1 VLVASTAYS
10 DRVMSVGDNRR
21 EYSLAGLD
29 RGDLAAE
36 PLTQFTRWF
45 DEALA
50 RRSGSRLRR
59 IGIALYDLWHALLGH
74 ASVDVNAMILA
85 TADGRG
91 VPSARTVLLKGVDE
105 RGFTFYTN
113 YDSRKGR
120 ELGENPHAAL
130 VFYWPTLE
138 RQVCVAG
145 EVTRL
150 PEAESAR
157 YFATRPRGARLAA
170 WASSQS
176 APIDSRAVL
185 ESAWQG
191 VADRFHDEIPL
202 PPNWGGFVLAPQRI
216 EFWQGRPNRLHD
228 RFSYAREANGRWC
241 IERLAP

>member
-1 VLVASTAYS
+1 MPIA
-10 DRVMSVGDNRR
+10 DNRR

-29 RGDLAAE
+29 RTDLAPE
-36 PLTQFTRWF
+36 PLAQFTRWF

-50 RRSGSRLRR
+50 RRGGSRLRR

-74 ASVDVNAMILA
+74 APVDVNAMILA

-91 VPSARTVLLKGVDE
+91 VPSARTVLLKGVSE
-105 RGFTFYTN
+105 RGFTFFTN

-130 VFYWPTLE
+130 VFYWPSLE
-138 RQVCVAG
+138 RQVCVSG
-145 EVTRL
+145 EVTKL
-150 PEAESAR
+150 PPDDSAR

-176 APIDSRAVL
+176 TPIASRAVL
-185 ESAWQG
+185 EEQWRM
-191 VADRFHDEIPL
+191 VADRFRGDVPL
-202 PPNWGGFVLAPQRI
+202 PPNWGGFVLAPHRI
-216 EFWQGRPNRLHD
+216 EFWQGRPDRLHD
-228 RFSYAREANGRWC
+228 RFSYTREADGCWM